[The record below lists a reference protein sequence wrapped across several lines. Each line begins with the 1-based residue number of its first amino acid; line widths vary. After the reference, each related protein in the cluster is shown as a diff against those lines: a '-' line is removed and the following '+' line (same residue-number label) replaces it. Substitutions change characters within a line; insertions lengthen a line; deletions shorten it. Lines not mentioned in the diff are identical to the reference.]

1 MYGGFYNIIK
11 LKKLWTV
18 NPVNRKIATLMLML
32 GMFFNPMGFDIL
44 FYTTFQLTGSY
55 GITTF
60 IFYLLSA
67 ASFGLYFYFTKLNP
81 FKTLKDKFK
90 KTSH

>member
-1 MYGGFYNIIK
+1 
-11 LKKLWTV
+11 
-18 NPVNRKIATLMLML
+18 MLML

-44 FYTTFQLTGSY
+44 FYMVLQLTNSY

-67 ASFGLYFYFTKLNP
+67 SCFGLYLYFSKLNP
-81 FKTLKDKFK
+81 FKTLKNKFK
-90 KTSH
+90 KTQN

>member
-1 MYGGFYNIIK
+1 
-11 LKKLWTV
+11 
-18 NPVNRKIATLMLML
+18 MLML

-44 FYTTFQLTGSY
+44 FYTILQLTGSY

-67 ASFGLYFYFTKLNP
+67 SCFGLYFYFSKINP
-81 FKTLKDKFK
+81 FKHIRNKVNKINN
-90 KTSH
+90 

>member
-1 MYGGFYNIIK
+1 
-11 LKKLWTV
+11 
-18 NPVNRKIATLMLML
+18 MLML

-44 FYTTFQLTGSY
+44 FYTIYQLTGSY

-67 ASFGLYFYFTKLNP
+67 FCFGLYFYFSKINP
-81 FKTLKDKFK
+81 IKHLTNRFK
-90 KTSH
+90 KITD